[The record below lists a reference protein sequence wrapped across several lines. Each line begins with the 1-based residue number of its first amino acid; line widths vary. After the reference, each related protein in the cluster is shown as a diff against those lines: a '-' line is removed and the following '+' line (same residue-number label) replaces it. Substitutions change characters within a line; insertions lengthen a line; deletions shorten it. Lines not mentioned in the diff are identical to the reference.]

1 MQWRSNGATA
11 PHAPCASI
19 EELRE
24 TYASFAGV
32 ISERGYANKTI
43 FRSLMAIL
51 PDVQQKRWRW
61 RGFANCEHSDSDRA
75 PARPGNVIVQKNH
88 VNGNPC
94 PAVAAP
100 TAHQMHTSHAAE
112 EAWGSPATGGAPSGA
127 ASGAASRSAMRF
139 ADAYSVV
146 QASPSANIALPDGL
160 HPETGSDESLA
171 INELLLGA
179 ICALPPD
186 DGRVAG

>member
-1 MQWRSNGATA
+1 MQWRSNGATTT
-11 PHAPCASI
+11 HAPCASI

-24 TYASFAGV
+24 AYASFADV

-75 PARPGNVIVQKNH
+75 PARPPARPGN

-112 EAWGSPATGGAPSGA
+112 EAWGATGGAPSGEASGA
-127 ASGAASRSAMRF
+127 ARGAASRSAIRF